1 MYKYLTILTFSLFMV
16 NAFAESD
23 CLNQLKGTNVKTIV
37 DTCFTFEK
45 GKKDM
50 AILFGT
56 NFTHEFGSKEN
67 PSSEAIYL
75 KKLADNENPQAQ
87 FVWGK
92 FVLGLAYDKITDLE
106 IKRESKFWVNK
117 SAMNGY
123 PLAMFSLVNSYVNST
138 TLKSETEKQQA
149 IALAELLID
158 NGFPQVKEL
167 LNKIKG
173 NISKDD
179 FTLTINKLYQ
189 DHKKLNKQQIL
200 DLASVY
206 VRGRYY
212 YSQHKSLNL
221 GRKDSKVSKDFE
233 KSILLLKYSIKV
245 HKAPEA
251 GYQLGKIL
259 EKKNSNETVK
269 YYLWAAKNK
278 HSEAAG
284 WIGEFYA
291 CTDEKETGINWLK
304 KAKALGY
311 EYAEDSLAEI
321 AELGEPTNCQL
332 SWNSWVNL

>member
-1 MYKYLTILTFSLFMV
+1 MYKYLTIISFSLFTV

-45 GKKDM
+45 GKTDM

-56 NFTHEFGSKEN
+56 SFSHEFGSKDN

-92 FVLGLAYDKITDLE
+92 FVLGLAYDKISDLG
-106 IKRESKFWVNK
+106 IKKEAKSWVNK
-117 SAMNGY
+117 SAENGY
-123 PLAMFSLVNSYVNST
+123 PLAMFAIVNSYVNST
-138 TLKSETEKQQA
+138 TAKSETEKQQA

-167 LNKIKG
+167 LNKING
-173 NISKDD
+173 INSEGD
-179 FTLTINKLYQ
+179 FALTINRLYQ
-189 DHKKLNKQQIL
+189 DHEKLNEQQTL

-206 VRGRYY
+206 ARGRYSY
-212 YSQHKSLNL
+212 FQHKSLKL
-221 GRKDSKVSKDFE
+221 GRKSFKVSEDFE
-233 KSILLLKYSIKV
+233 KSVSLLKHSIKEY
-245 HKAPEA
+245 KSPEA

-259 EKKNSNETVK
+259 GKKDSSESVK
-269 YYLWAAKNK
+269 YYLWAAENE

-291 CTDEKETGINWLK
+291 CTGEKQVGINWLHQ
-304 KAKALGY
+304 AQILGY
-311 EYAEDSLAEI
+311 EYAEDSLGEI
-321 AELGEPTNCQL
+321 EELGEPTNCEP
-332 SWNSWVNL
+332 SWNSWAK

>member
-1 MYKYLTILTFSLFMV
+1 MYKYLTILSFSLFTV

-23 CLNQLKGTNVKTIV
+23 CLNQLRGTNIKTIV

-50 AILFGT
+50 AILIGT
-56 NFTHEFGSKEN
+56 NFSHEFGSKDN

-87 FVWGK
+87 FFWGK
-92 FVLGLAYDKITDLE
+92 FVLGLAYDKISDLE
-106 IKRESKFWVNK
+106 IKKEAKYWVNK
-117 SAMNGY
+117 SAKNGY
-123 PLAMFSLVNSYVNST
+123 PLAMFSIVNSYVNST

-158 NGFPQVKEL
+158 NGFPQVEEL

-173 NISKDD
+173 NNSKDD

-189 DHKKLNKQQIL
+189 DHEKLNEQQIL

-233 KSILLLKYSIKV
+233 KSISLLKHSIKV
-245 HKAPEA
+245 HKTPEA
-251 GYQLGKIL
+251 GYQLGKVL
-259 EKKNSNETVK
+259 EKKHSSETVK

-291 CTDEKETGINWLK
+291 CTGEKETGISWLK
-304 KAKALGY
+304 KAKTLGY
-311 EYAEDSLAEI
+311 EYAEDSLGEI
-321 AELGEPTNCQL
+321 EDLGEPTNCQP
-332 SWNSWVNL
+332 SWNSWVN